1 MDYLNRLSRFLLV
14 DNGPECAAV
23 VLGLVAVYLLLPR
36 PRAGARLWG
45 GIAAG
50 VALLITGALIVR
62 VGRFNPESVLFYA
75 FSGIAILSGGLLITQ
90 SNPARAALSFALV
103 VLSTCGIFLL
113 QAAPFLMAA
122 TTIIYAGAIVVT
134 FLFVIMLAQQ
144 EGASSADQRSREP
157 FLASLTG
164 FVLLGA
170 LLYVL
175 GNSYGTGELD
185 TLLSRVGEAKEKK
198 TIAEMARTLNIDG
211 ATDEEKDKLE
221 EKFFEGFKKDLRF
234 SRGRVSSAPGS
245 PLLAEELVNVQPT
258 WRAAREKNDAEL
270 GKKALERLER
280 LGQEGRESLGA
291 LQPTAPQQTPG
302 QPKPP
307 DSFLSNLSGPSS
319 DQALY
324 GPLDPEAKAP
334 PALRRD
340 RESFRPEM
348 PHENT
353 AYLGRAL
360 FTDNLLAVE
369 LAGTLLLVAT
379 IGAIA
384 IAARR
389 PEKTE

>member
-1 MDYLNRLSRFLLV
+1 MDYLNRLARFLFV

-23 VLGLVAVYLLLPR
+23 LIGFVAVYLLLPR
-36 PRAGARLWG
+36 PRGGANRIWG
-45 GIAAG
+45 SIAAG

-62 VGRFNPESVLFYA
+62 VGRFNPETVLFYA

-122 TTIIYAGAIVVT
+122 TTIIYAGAIIVT

-144 EGASSADQRSREP
+144 EGPSSADQRSREP
-157 FLASLTG
+157 LLASLTG

-175 GNSYGTGELD
+175 GSSYGTGELD
-185 TLLSRVGEAKEKK
+185 TLLDRVHEAMQKD
-198 TIAEMARTLNIDG
+198 TVAEMARTLSIDG

-234 SRGRVSSAPGS
+234 SRGRVSTAPNS
-245 PLLAEELVNVQPT
+245 PFLAEEVDNDNIRPAWV
-258 WRAAREKNDAEL
+258 AARRANDAKRAKEV
-270 GKKALERLER
+270 LERLEKVGR
-280 LGQEGRESLGA
+280 EGRESLGA
-291 LQPTAPQQTPG
+291 LQPTAPVAA
-302 QPKPP
+302 
-307 DSFLSNLSGPSS
+307 LSNLSGPPAN
-319 DQALY
+319 QALEP
-324 GPLDPEAKAP
+324 PLDTDTKAA

-340 RESFRPEM
+340 AEGRPQM

-389 PEKTE
+389 PEKSA

>member
-1 MDYLNRLSRFLLV
+1 MVYLNRLFNFLLV
-14 DNGPECAAV
+14 DNGPASAAV
-23 VLGLVAVYLLLPR
+23 VIGLVAIYLLLPR

-144 EGASSADQRSREP
+144 EGVSSADQRSREP
-157 FLASLTG
+157 FLASVTG

-170 LLYVL
+170 MLYVL
-175 GNSYGTGELD
+175 SSSYGTGELD
-185 TLLSRVGEAKEKK
+185 TVLDRVREAKEKDSV
-198 TIAEMARTLNIDG
+198 AEMARTLSIEG

-221 EKFFEGFKKDLRF
+221 EKFFDGFKKNLRF
-234 SRGRVSSAPGS
+234 SRGRVSSAPNS
-245 PLLAEELVNVQPT
+245 PFLSEEVDNVRPD
-258 WRAAREKNDAEL
+258 WLAARRANDAVL
-270 GKKALERLER
+270 AKKALERLEL
-280 LGQEGRESLGA
+280 LGREGRESLGE
-291 LQPTAPQQTPG
+291 LQPTAPVA
-302 QPKPP
+302 
-307 DSFLSNLSGPSS
+307 SLSNLSGPPAN
-319 DQALY
+319 QPLY
-324 GPLDPEAKAP
+324 RPLDPEAKAAP
-334 PALRRD
+334 AALRHV
-340 RESFRPEM
+340 REDGRPEM
-348 PHENT
+348 PQENT

-360 FTDNLLAVE
+360 FTDYLLAVE